1 MSHTHTMPTW
11 KGTDPPNDHELLAL
25 ALMFRSADR
34 LNVIDLIKHGGPTS
48 AVDPVV
54 GMGYLEARGWVQND
68 DVEYF
73 LFTDRFREEA
83 PHLQGEEARR
93 ALLVEAEANEAI
105 ANAEG
110 KRYTAHVLFVASA
123 RQARGGARTPLELRE
138 FAAAL
143 TEDLTELLDDH
154 GFEGVEELKDAVQAC
169 DVVRAMNLAS
179 RGFDLVPRDE
189 LLGVLERHSSAHLL
203 RRDGEI
209 NPDAR
214 AMH

>member
-11 KGTDPPNDHELLAL
+11 KRTDPPNVHELLAL

-34 LNVIDLIKHGGPTS
+34 LNVIDLVKHGGPTR

-83 PHLQGEEARR
+83 PQLQDEEARR
-93 ALLVEAEANEAI
+93 ALMAEADAEEAI
-105 ANAEG
+105 GNAESR
-110 KRYTAHVLFVASA
+110 RYAAHVLFVTSA
-123 RQARGGARTPLELRE
+123 RQVRAGDRTPLELRD

-154 GFEGVEELKDAVQAC
+154 GFSRVDELKDAVQAG
-169 DVVRAMNLAS
+169 DVTRAMKLAAT
-179 RGFDLVPRDE
+179 GFELIPRED
-189 LLGVLERHSSAHLL
+189 VLAVLDRHRCAHLL
-203 RRDGEI
+203 RHDGEI
-209 NPDAR
+209 NLDAR
-214 AMH
+214 PRH